1 MGVLFKYDWDLL
13 GRNHEQPWR
22 RKVHRFSARSPFS
35 RPRVVRKSAMIRRI
49 SHPHRGIGVV
59 KIHEGGAIQ
68 NPKDTKNSR
77 ESVSLLKCEE
87 SPSGTA

>member
-22 RKVHRFSARSPFS
+22 RKVFSARSPFS

-59 KIHEGGAIQ
+59 KNPRRRRNSKPEGH
-68 NPKDTKNSR
+68 
-77 ESVSLLKCEE
+77 
-87 SPSGTA
+87 